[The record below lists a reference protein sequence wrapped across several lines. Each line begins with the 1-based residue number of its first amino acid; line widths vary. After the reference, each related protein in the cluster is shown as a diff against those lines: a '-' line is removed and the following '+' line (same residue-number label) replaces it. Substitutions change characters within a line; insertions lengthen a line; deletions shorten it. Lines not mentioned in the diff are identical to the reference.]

1 MHLILRIHA
10 ARADE
15 GTFLRRYVARH
26 IGKGLALGVP
36 AIGASLATLAASVTA
51 RRITAPG
58 PRDKKFVT
66 PWELQVPHE
75 DVIFRTEDGLL
86 LRGWWL
92 PSPEAK
98 RTVIPLHGH
107 RGARHHCVG
116 IAAALWRRGANV
128 LLFDHRGRGSSEGEF
143 ISLGYFETL
152 DASAAIRYALIKA
165 PGVPLG
171 LLGYSMGAAVAV
183 MAAARDERIKAIVSD
198 SPFASERKLVRSLL
212 KKRLNPIHG
221 PVAALTERLLPYDP
235 GKVEPLKEVA
245 RIAPRATMF
254 IHGLRDKTC
263 EPTDSVRLYEA
274 AEEPKE
280 LWLLEEAGHCEAYFL
295 DREAYCERVAAC
307 FEKHL

>member
-66 PWELQVPHE
+66 PWELEVPHE
-75 DVIFRTEDGLL
+75 EVSFRTEDGLL

-128 LLFDHRGRGSSEGEF
+128 LLFDHRGRGSSEGDF

-171 LLGYSMGAAVAV
+171 LLGYSVGAAVAV
-183 MAAARDERIKAIVSD
+183 MAAARDARVKAIVSD
-198 SPFASERKLVRSLL
+198 SPFASEQELVRALL
-212 KKRLNPIHG
+212 RKQIGPLCN
-221 PVAALTERLLPYDP
+221 PVATLSERLLPYDP
-235 GKVEPLKEVA
+235 AEVEPLKEVA
-245 RIAPRATMF
+245 KIAPRASLF
-254 IHGLRDKTC
+254 IHGLCDRTC
-263 EPTDSVRLYEA
+263 DPEDSVRLYEA
-274 AEEPKE
+274 AREPKE
-280 LWLLEEAGHCEAYFL
+280 LWLLEEAGHCDAYFL
-295 DREAYCERVAAC
+295 DRETYCERVTTF
-307 FEKHL
+307 FEEHL